1 MTRMR
6 HAALA
11 ACLLAQGA
19 AASAPASACELVLL
33 AHRSGTELKRL
44 PLDAAAPGVRIAFE
58 HSVLGTTVIDRY
70 RFAPEAHLVEERFD
84 GQGYGLPHAA
94 GPGESLQRDGDG
106 KGDGWRLL
114 LDRRVHPLVVRP
126 LPQQRMRLL
135 LGDREWLLGAFGSQ
149 AIELQ
154 ARGCTGL

>member
-1 MTRMR
+1 MR

-19 AASAPASACELVLL
+19 TASAPASACELVLL
-33 AHRSGTELKRL
+33 AHRSGTELQRL
-44 PLDAAAPGVRIAFE
+44 PLDAAAPGLRIAFE

-106 KGDGWRLL
+106 WRLL

-154 ARGCTGL
+154 ARGCTGP

>member
-11 ACLLAQGA
+11 ACLLALGA
-19 AASAPASACELVLL
+19 AASACELVLL
-33 AHRSGTELKRL
+33 AHRSGTELQRL

-135 LGDREWLLGAFGSQ
+135 LGDREWLLGAFSSQ

-154 ARGCTGL
+154 ARGCTGP